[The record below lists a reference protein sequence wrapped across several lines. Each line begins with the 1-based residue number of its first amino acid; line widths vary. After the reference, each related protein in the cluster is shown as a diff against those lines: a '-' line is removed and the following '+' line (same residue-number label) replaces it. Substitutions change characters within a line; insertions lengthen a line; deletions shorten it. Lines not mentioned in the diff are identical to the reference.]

1 MTIRW
6 GDLSIWISGASLLLA
21 LSIMLHDRI
30 RQRREQVEAVAAWA
44 TIDVESLTLT
54 LHVRNTNTLPI
65 FAVDIDV
72 GVCWNDQDIDPPRWL
87 PAVIYN
93 RYAFARARQRTT
105 WDYVPNPPP
114 TLDGGSPG
122 SSDRRVLPSAR
133 AHATAHKHAGHS
145 TAPVPRRYRWTQM
158 VGLPGPCYTPT
169 AGRTHTSLLM
179 RQQG

>member
-114 TLDGGSPG
+114 HWTVVPPEAAIDECYQVPAPMQPPTNTLATVRRLSLVDTGGRRWLVYPG
-122 SSDRRVLPSAR
+122 R
-133 AHATAHKHAGHS
+133 AI
-145 TAPVPRRYRWTQM
+145 PPRL
-158 VGLPGPCYTPT
+158 VGRIRPF
-169 AGRTHTSLLM
+169 
-179 RQQG
+179 